1 MPSCGTNR
9 RSAVLTYA
17 SLLACTSSGAGCLDR
32 NMPLLFS
39 LSLSWIY
46 FFFLFSKS
54 WTPSFATKK
63 LTKIVAIV
71 SHR

>member
-17 SLLACTSSGAGCLDR
+17 LLLACTSSGAGCLDR
-32 NMPLLFS
+32 NAAAFFLSLLDLLF
-39 LSLSWIY
+39 
-46 FFFLFSKS
+46 FSKS